1 MSSSSIPDSISVG
14 ALEAFAKNAQSDVE
28 LPKESMSPEEM
39 QALVMSDIEDL
50 TDKFDSMFG
59 YKLVIHYALFQLFKA
74 HNEMHSSACN
84 DGAFDTALCI
94 ARDAGWLQLMMKGL
108 QDIQCG
114 TEDFMCP
121 MDNE

>member
-1 MSSSSIPDSISVG
+1 MTSSIPDSISAE
-14 ALEAFAKNAQSDVE
+14 ALAALAKDAQVDVE

-74 HNEMHSSACN
+74 HNAMHSAACD
-84 DGAFDTALCI
+84 DGAFESALCI

-121 MDNE
+121 IDDN

>member
-1 MSSSSIPDSISVG
+1 MTSSLPDSISTE
-14 ALEAFAKNAQSDVE
+14 ALAALAKNAQSDVE

-74 HNEMHSSACN
+74 HNSMHSAACD
-84 DGAFDTALCI
+84 DGDFESALCI

-121 MDNE
+121 IDDN